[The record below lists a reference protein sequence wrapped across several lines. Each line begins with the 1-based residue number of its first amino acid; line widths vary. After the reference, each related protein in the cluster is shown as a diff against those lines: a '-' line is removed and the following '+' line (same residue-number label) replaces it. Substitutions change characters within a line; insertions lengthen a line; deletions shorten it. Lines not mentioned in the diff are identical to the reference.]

1 MTIQCRFLPI
11 ISLNVSRYLTYM
23 NQQIFNNST
32 LCRKKINDQYI
43 GPNFFCLVHIQRW
56 GCGIR
61 HQFFYAHNIFSSV
74 IIFLLDFIGGT
85 KALWYCDILTHICSW
100 FTYFFFHSFSYH
112 KSGITLSNILFFCLP
127 FSEKREKRIKEN
139 IFSVHSFHLFLYV
152 CISYR
157 FTCSTYSPHVYIID
171 FWSAFYEV
179 LSLRFFFRLF
189 LFLNFSFHYRLF
201 FW

>member
-139 IFSVHSFHLFLYV
+139 IFSVHSFHLFYMYV
-152 CISYR
+152 YHIDSLALHTLHM
-157 FTCSTYSPHVYIID
+157 FTLLTFGQPFMKFSVYD
-171 FWSAFYEV
+171 
-179 LSLRFFFRLF
+179 FFFD
-189 LFLNFSFHYRLF
+189 F
-201 FW
+201 FCS

>member
-1 MTIQCRFLPI
+1 MPCSYTE
-11 ISLNVSRYLTYM
+11 
-23 NQQIFNNST
+23 
-32 LCRKKINDQYI
+32 
-43 GPNFFCLVHIQRW
+43 
-56 GCGIR
+56 IR

-100 FTYFFFHSFSYH
+100 FTYFFFVRFHIINLAS
-112 KSGITLSNILFFCLP
+112 LSNILFFLLTLFRKERKKNKGKHFLSTQ
-127 FSEKREKRIKEN
+127 FS
-139 IFSVHSFHLFLYV
+139 SFFI

-179 LSLRFFFRLF
+179 LSLRFFC
-189 LFLNFSFHYRLF
+189 RLF
-201 FW
+201 FVLKLFFSL

>member
-1 MTIQCRFLPI
+1 MTIQSRFLHI
-11 ISLNVSRYLTYM
+11 ISLNVSRFLSYM

-32 LCRKKINDQYI
+32 LCRKKNQWSIYRTH
-43 GPNFFCLVHIQRW
+43 FFCLVHIQRW

-112 KSGITLSNILFFCLP
+112 KSGITLSNILFFLLTLFRKERKKNKGKHFLSTE
-127 FSEKREKRIKEN
+127 FS
-139 IFSVHSFHLFLYV
+139 SFFI

-179 LSLRFFFRLF
+179 LSLRFFFCRLF
-189 LFLNFSFHYRLF
+189 LFLNFSFHL
-201 FW
+201 

>member
-1 MTIQCRFLPI
+1 MRLWHKTSNLFMHI
-11 ISLNVSRYLTYM
+11 I
-23 NQQIFNNST
+23 F
-32 LCRKKINDQYI
+32 
-43 GPNFFCLVHIQRW
+43 
-56 GCGIR
+56 
-61 HQFFYAHNIFSSV
+61 FSSV

-100 FTYFFFHSFSYH
+100 FTYFFFVRFHIINLAS
-112 KSGITLSNILFFCLP
+112 LSNILFFLLTLFRKERKKNKGKHFLSTQ
-127 FSEKREKRIKEN
+127 FS
-139 IFSVHSFHLFLYV
+139 SFFI

-201 FW
+201 F

>member
-1 MTIQCRFLPI
+1 MSIEHIGFKPIMTIQCRFLPI

-100 FTYFFFHSFSYH
+100 FTYFFF
-112 KSGITLSNILFFCLP
+112 ILFHIINLASLFPIYYFFAYP
-127 FSEKREKRIKEN
+127 FQKREKKE
-139 IFSVHSFHLFLYV
+139 
-152 CISYR
+152 
-157 FTCSTYSPHVYIID
+157 
-171 FWSAFYEV
+171 
-179 LSLRFFFRLF
+179 
-189 LFLNFSFHYRLF
+189 
-201 FW
+201 

>member
-1 MTIQCRFLPI
+1 VLEK
-11 ISLNVSRYLTYM
+11 
-23 NQQIFNNST
+23 NQWSIYRT
-32 LCRKKINDQYI
+32 H
-43 GPNFFCLVHIQRW
+43 FFCLVHIQRW

-100 FTYFFFHSFSYH
+100 FTYFFFILFHIINLASLFPIYY
-112 KSGITLSNILFFCLP
+112 LFFCLP

-139 IFSVHSFHLFLYV
+139 IFSVQSFHLFFI

-157 FTCSTYSPHVYIID
+157 FTCSTYSPHVFIID

-179 LSLRFFFRLF
+179 LCLRFFC
-189 LFLNFSFHYRLF
+189 RLF
-201 FW
+201 FCS

>member
-1 MTIQCRFLPI
+1 MLEK
-11 ISLNVSRYLTYM
+11 
-23 NQQIFNNST
+23 NQWSIYRT
-32 LCRKKINDQYI
+32 H
-43 GPNFFCLVHIQRW
+43 FFCLVHIQRW

-112 KSGITLSNILFFCLP
+112 KSGITLSNILFFLLTLFRKERKKNKGKHFLSTE
-127 FSEKREKRIKEN
+127 FS
-139 IFSVHSFHLFLYV
+139 SFLYV
-152 CISYR
+152 YHIDSLALHTLHM
-157 FTCSTYSPHVYIID
+157 FTLLTFGQPFMKFSVYD
-171 FWSAFYEV
+171 FFV
-179 LSLRFFFRLF
+179 DFF

-201 FW
+201 FLID